1 MLPDSRQYPVE
12 VGLTDMFAGASRPVL
27 ALAALIATVPLAIVY
42 AVSQR
47 AVVRGLVTGASTG

>member
-1 MLPDSRQYPVE
+1 VLPDSSQYPVE
-12 VGLTDMFAGASRPVL
+12 VGLTDMFVGGSKPML

-47 AVVRGLVTGASTG
+47 AIGRGLLGGVATE